1 MGFEA
6 TLRLRRTGVE
16 TKYGQ
21 ILQVCTVRR
30 VTKAEILRILVF
42 VVLISVCCWT
52 PRFRLT
58 LITKL
63 ENWSRLMADAPP
75 AKASTGKAPTG
86 PKVSGTRT
94 LVSMILLVV
103 VLIVCAIELRAGL
116 GHFLT
121 LKAFNKESVSENNVF
136 KNIKYED
143 ANGMVAAFPSKSDV
157 KPGEFEDTHRYYWY
171 SLLRPLM
178 GKSNPEVFITVDHA
192 EPKNAVSFYTST
204 EGEIEFPPHDPNAPA
219 GVAPSMGMGGPG
231 MGGPGMGGPGMG
243 GPGMGRPGMGGGSR
257 EGGDGKGGSNRPPM
271 EDEKDSP
278 KSDAAPA
285 DSAVEPANTPSTDT
299 PAQKSDATL
308 EPETEEAKSEV
319 PAEPK

>member
-1 MGFEA
+1 
-6 TLRLRRTGVE
+6 
-16 TKYGQ
+16 
-21 ILQVCTVRR
+21 
-30 VTKAEILRILVF
+30 
-42 VVLISVCCWT
+42 
-52 PRFRLT
+52 
-58 LITKL
+58 
-63 ENWSRLMADAPP
+63 MADSPP

-94 LVSMILLVV
+94 LVSMIFLVV

-157 KPGEFEDTHRYYWY
+157 KPGEFEDTHHYYWY

-178 GKSNPEVFITVDHA
+178 GESNPEVFITVDHA

-204 EGEIEFPPHDPNAPA
+204 EGEIEFPPYDPNAPVSA
-219 GVAPSMGMGGPG
+219 APMGMGGPG
-231 MGGPGMGGPGMG
+231 MGGPGMS
-243 GPGMGRPGMGGGSR
+243 RPGMGGGGRGSG
-257 EGGDGKGGSNRPPM
+257 EGGDGKGGSDRPPM

-285 DSAVEPANTPSTDT
+285 DSAVEPANKPSTDT
-299 PAQKSDATL
+299 PAQKSDATP
-308 EPETEEAKSEV
+308 EPAPEEAKSEV

>member
-1 MGFEA
+1 
-6 TLRLRRTGVE
+6 
-16 TKYGQ
+16 
-21 ILQVCTVRR
+21 
-30 VTKAEILRILVF
+30 
-42 VVLISVCCWT
+42 
-52 PRFRLT
+52 
-58 LITKL
+58 
-63 ENWSRLMADAPP
+63 MADAPP

-231 MGGPGMGGPGMG
+231 MGGPGMG
-243 GPGMGRPGMGGGSR
+243 RPGMGGGSR

-285 DSAVEPANTPSTDT
+285 DSAVEPANTPSSDT